1 MSTTSDILTTPLS
14 GLNYIDAL
22 LDTGPDWNFATNT
35 PANTITYTFSTASGN
50 ETFASHTPG
59 YNGLASSFSSA
70 QQTGARAALA
80 YVSAVTGIKFVET
93 STGTAAQLHFANADL
108 NGSTSTSG
116 LCSWSSPYSYDPNTN
131 ALLSYKPNVYIYLD
145 NAEFSRPNGQI
156 VAGSSAYETLLHE
169 LGHSLGLKH
178 PFDDAINLP
187 YNEDNTQNTLM
198 SYYSVGGPHAVYSQ
212 YDIAAL
218 NWLYGTDGLGGALGI
233 GSSTGA
239 RYLTGTSGDE
249 VLTGTTANDVLR
261 GNGGSDVLDGGA
273 GIDTAIFSGKLSA
286 YTISSQADGSLL
298 LSGADGS
305 DLLSSIEIL
314 QFSDGSYNSAQVL
327 DITAPAAPTANV
339 TLNAA
344 GYISGAKPLF
354 VGTAEANA
362 TITVYNGTTQIG
374 TATADAKG
382 LWAATT
388 TALADGSYSVSITAT
403 DAAGNVSAPGKL
415 LSFKVDTHAPVSPA
429 GAVQLGAG
437 GNQPVFSGTGEAG
450 STINLMNTA
459 NGASTLIAH
468 TTADAGGTWSV
479 TADPVVN
486 GSYSL
491 TVQSVDAA
499 DNATN
504 APAALAMTIASSLNR
519 VGTAGADLLTGSA
532 GNNAIDGG
540 AGIDTVLYSGARSGF
555 TVAKSLNGYS
565 VVGAGTDTL
574 VNVERISFDN
584 GAVALDI
591 DGHGGQ
597 AYRLYAAAFD
607 RTPDLVGAG
616 FWINGLDNG
625 VALEKIAGEFITS
638 NEFVTKYGANQSN
651 TQFLTTLYNHV
662 MHRQPDD
669 SGFAFWL
676 GALDTGVSRA
686 HVLKEFS
693 ESPENM
699 AQVIGAI
706 QNGVEY
712 TLWHG

>member
-35 PANTITYTFSTASGN
+35 PGNTITYTFSTASGN
-50 ETFASHTPG
+50 ETFTSHAPG
-59 YNGLASSFSSA
+59 YNGVASSFTTA

-80 YVSAVTGIKFVET
+80 YVSSVTGIKFVET

-131 ALLSYKPNVYIYLD
+131 ALLSYKPNVYVYLD
-145 NAEFSRPNGQI
+145 NAEFASRNGQI
-156 VAGSSAYETLLHE
+156 AAGTSGYETLLHE

-178 PFDDAINLP
+178 PFDDTINLP
-187 YNEDNTQNTLM
+187 YSQDNTQYTLM
-198 SYYSVGGPHAVYSQ
+198 SYNSVGGAHAVYSP

-239 RYLTGTSGDE
+239 RYLTGTSGND
-249 VLTGTTANDVLR
+249 VLTGTAADDVLR
-261 GNGGSDVLDGGA
+261 GNGGNDVLNGGDGT
-273 GIDTAIFSGKLSA
+273 DTAIFSGKLSA
-286 YTISSQADGSLL
+286 YKVSSQADGSLL
-298 LSGADGS
+298 LSGSDGS
-305 DLLSSIEIL
+305 DILSSIEIL
-314 QFSDGSYNSAQVL
+314 QFSDGSFSSAQVL
-327 DITAPAAPTANV
+327 DTTAPAAPTANV
-339 TLNAA
+339 SLNAA

-362 TITVYNGTTQIG
+362 TITMYSGSTQIG

-382 LWAATT
+382 LWAGTT
-388 TALADGSYSVSITAT
+388 TTLADGSYSVSITAT
-403 DAAGNVSAPGKL
+403 DAAGNVSVPSKL
-415 LSFKVDTHAPVSPA
+415 LSFKVDTHAPASPT
-429 GAVQLGAG
+429 GSVQLGAD

-450 STINLMNTA
+450 STINLVNA
-459 NGASTLIAH
+459 GNGATIAR
-468 TTADAGGTWSV
+468 TTVGSGGTWSV

-491 TVQSVDAA
+491 TLQSVDAA
-499 DNATN
+499 DNASN
-504 APAALAMTIASSLNR
+504 APAPLAFAVASSLNR

-555 TVAKSLNGYS
+555 TVTKSLTGYS
-565 VVGAGTDTL
+565 VAGAGTDSL
-574 VNVERISFDN
+574 VNVERVSFDN

-607 RTPDLVGAG
+607 RTPDLVGVG

-638 NEFVTKYGANQSN
+638 NEFVTKYGASQSN

-676 GALDTGVSRA
+676 SALDTGVSRA

-693 ESPENM
+693 ESPENT